1 MKQERKQYPV
11 PAMLGL
17 LSTVGGACWAGVCL
31 CLRSLH
37 FPAAHWGFAGIAGA
51 GPVGAGGTDGAGLYQ
66 CVPQCPV

>member
-37 FPAAHWGFAGIAGA
+37 FPAAHWALQ
-51 GPVGAGGTDGAGLYQ
+51 V
-66 CVPQCPV
+66 